1 MQTTQQKGMIL
12 ALIAYAFWSVF
23 PLYFKRL
30 ESYDSMEIIVHRAF
44 WTFLF
49 LSLFL
54 LIKRHWHFIAT
65 LKANPKWLGLTFV
78 SGFLIACNWLTYV
91 WAVNHDKI
99 IDASLGYFLSPL
111 FGIALSFF
119 VLKER
124 LRALQ
129 WLAVVLA
136 SLAMLLQ
143 IAILGSFPIVALTLA
158 VTFSLY
164 GLLHKKNPLDAV
176 SALFIETALMLPFF
190 LGWLWTHDVATKQL
204 ATWQSSDIFWLIL
217 SGPITLIPLLAYNR
231 ATKLLNFNTLSF
243 MQYISPTAV
252 FLIGVFYYGEA
263 FDLQRLFIFALIW
276 LGLALY
282 TLDLLK
288 HRKTA

>member
-124 LRALQ
+124 LRKLQ

-288 HRKTA
+288 HRKTV